1 MRTSIVNL
9 SVRLEAA
16 FRQEGGCWLAWCL
29 PLDVMTQA
37 ETKEEAFQSLKEA
50 VGLWFESCIERG
62 VLDEALSEVGFQPI
76 KPGESLPEDAS
87 VVKVAK
93 PSRAVKDNF
102 TASEDFEVVIPAY
115 IAAKQLEPSAAC

>member
-1 MRTSIVNL
+1 MRPSVVNL

-16 FRQEGGCWLAWCL
+16 FRQEGDCWLAWCL

-37 ETKEEAFQSLKEA
+37 ETKEAAFESLKEA

-76 KPGESLPEDAS
+76 RPGEPVAENAS
-87 VVKVAK
+87 IVSVNG

-115 IAAKQLEPSAAC
+115 IAAKQLEPSATC

>member
-1 MRTSIVNL
+1 MRNSVVNL

-16 FRQEGGCWLAWCL
+16 FRQEGDSWLAWCL

-37 ETKEEAFQSLKEA
+37 DTKDAAFDSLKEA
-50 VGLWFESCIERG
+50 VELWFESCIERG

-76 KPGESLPEDAS
+76 KPGESIPEDAS
-87 VVKVAK
+87 LVELDR
-93 PSRAVKDNF
+93 PSRAIKDNF

-115 IAAKQLEPSAAC
+115 IAAKQLEPSAAR